1 MTPKILILSIALA
14 ATFIIG
20 AHYFAEMHQLKV
32 FALFLALTSCFYGG
46 AALTPSGAKYLK
58 IEMPFVVIVFMSS
71 FLGLI
76 LSPVWIA
83 IGFFIHGFWDVLH
96 HFNKVKTPVVKWFPP
111 LCAIFDVLV
120 GIFILAWWF

>member
-20 AHYFAEMHQLKV
+20 THYFAEMHQLKV

-46 AALTPSGAKYLK
+46 ATLTPSGAKYLK